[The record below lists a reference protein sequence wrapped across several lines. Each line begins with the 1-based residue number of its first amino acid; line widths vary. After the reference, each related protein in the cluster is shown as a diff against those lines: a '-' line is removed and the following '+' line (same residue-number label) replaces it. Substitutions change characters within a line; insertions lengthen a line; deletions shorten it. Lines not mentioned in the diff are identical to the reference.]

1 MHQFIHLRV
10 ASDFSL
16 LRSTNRINKLIEHAK
31 NMCFPALAI
40 ADHNNLYGALEFA
53 ETCVKHGIQP
63 IICARIQL
71 IQDEIEGDLLF
82 LVTNEAGYFNLI
94 ELISQINLD
103 EQYLKIDQLFN
114 ADLNGLICLTGGP
127 DGFLAQ
133 LIKNYKKPEEF
144 LQKIREKLAE
154 NHIFL
159 EIQRC
164 DDNNNYEN
172 EVLKLAKM
180 CNLPLA
186 ATNDVFF
193 LKESDFEAC
202 DALLAM
208 AQKSF
213 INDEERKKLNNQ
225 KFLKSEEEMCEL
237 FKDLSSA
244 LQNTVTI
251 AKMCHFWPEES
262 KIQFPHFT
270 ENGNQVDENQ
280 TIRRK
285 AQKGLE
291 FCLHNFVLPRDI
303 SNYQNDDTIIYNS
316 ENFASQICNLHCNSI
331 LFNFFQSEIDFNNIN
346 IKNPEFFSFI
356 DIKCHVYYKNVIL
369 QLKIDKFTP
378 INVLKVEKIKWILID
393 LSAACN
399 INVKNCENLQK
410 NFNFNVAKSISLTY
424 HNDENDESAAHER
437 EIRRKYQAR
446 LDYELEIIIK
456 MGFAG
461 YFLIVSDFIKWAKRE
476 GIPVGPGRGS
486 GAGSL
491 VAWALEIVDY
501 DPIFFGLL
509 FERFLNPERVS
520 MPDFDIDFCQE
531 RRDDVIQYVV
541 RRYGSDHVANI
552 ITFGTMQ
559 ARGVLRD
566 VGRVLQMP
574 YFQVDKICKMIPN
587 SPTQP
592 ITLGQALEK
601 DAKLQEERCKSET
614 IDKLFAISLELE
626 GLHRH
631 TSVHAA
637 GVVIGVRPI
646 KRIIPVQT
654 ENDVTIT
661 QFSMKYAEKSGLI
674 KFDFLCLKTLTVL
687 QKIVELVEKNHQ
699 RRIDFRFL
707 PLDDRRTYRMLS
719 SGDNIGIF
727 QMENSFM
734 STVLKDLK
742 PSDINDIIAL
752 ISLNRP
758 GPMENIPSYVA
769 RKNGEEEI
777 EYNHPMLEDVLR
789 ETFGIIVYQE
799 QVMKIAQVM
808 GVYSLGQADILRR
821 AMGKKIQ
828 AEMDKQQDIFVHGA
842 VENGVDEDTAEEIF
856 QLVNKFA
863 GYGFNKSHATGY
875 ALISYYTAYLKANFK
890 LEFFTSVFNLDILD
904 TDKCSMF
911 LADAKKSEVTI
922 LPPCINHASF
932 EFVIEDDCI
941 RYAMSACKNVGI
953 SAVQMI
959 VEERIRNGKFADI
972 FDFGKRLGTKVVNK
986 KILESL
992 IKVGAFDSFSEN
1004 RKQFFDSV
1012 ATIIDYS
1019 NSASKERESMQINLF
1034 GGADE
1039 VKPSLAMTEYW
1050 SFDDRLQFE
1059 FENFGFFFNQ
1069 HPLEQFVEK
1078 LEAKEVIFSDTAH
1091 EHKNKVIKMVGVVH
1105 DFAIRSTPRGKMAI
1119 MKLSDPAG
1127 TFKCTVYEEDL
1138 LRDEFFAI
1146 GGKLALHVNVRMLD
1160 GGDTRF
1166 YAKAIRIFDADDDM
1180 KIPTDN
1186 YKKSSGKRNYNNSNY
1201 TNIHTRKNVNNF
1213 NKIEKKFGKKFKLT
1227 IDYNADIEKLRE
1239 LISGKGNDEIV
1250 FEFWENREKKQL
1262 AIVEKVDIAN
1272 NLGQIRN
1279 LVCEIEEFN

>member
-1 MHQFIHLRV
+1 MSHFIHLRV

-16 LRSTNRINKLIEHAK
+16 LRSTNRINKLVEHAK
-31 NMCFPALAI
+31 NMGFPTIAI
-40 ADHNNLYGALEFA
+40 ADRNNMYGVLEFA
-53 ETCVKHGIQP
+53 ETCVKNGIQP
-63 IICARIQL
+63 IIGAKINI
-71 IQDEIEGDLLF
+71 IQDEFEGDLLF
-82 LVTNEAGYFNLI
+82 LVTNESGYFNLI
-94 ELISQINLD
+94 ELISQINLG
-103 EQYLKIDQLFN
+103 EQNLKINQLFN
-114 ADLNGLICLTGGP
+114 ADLTGLICLTGDK
-127 DGFLAQ
+127 DGFLSQ
-133 LIKNYKKPEEF
+133 LIDNNKKPEQF
-144 LQKIREKLAE
+144 LQKILEKLGK
-154 NHIFL
+154 NHFFL

-164 DDNNNYEN
+164 YENPNYES
-172 EVLKLAKM
+172 EILKLAKVH
-180 CNLPLA
+180 NLPLA

-193 LKESDFEAC
+193 LQESDFEAC
-202 DALLAM
+202 DALWAM
-208 AQKSF
+208 EQKSF
-213 INDEERKKLNNQ
+213 INDEGRKQLGRQ
-225 KFLKSEEEMCEL
+225 KFLKSENEMLQL
-237 FKDLSSA
+237 FANLPSA

-251 AKMCHFWPEES
+251 AQMCHFWPEES

-270 ENGNQVDENQ
+270 EHGIRVDENQ

-285 AQKGLE
+285 VQKGLE
-291 FCLHNFVLPRDI
+291 FCLQNFVLPRAI
-303 SNYQNDDTIIYNS
+303 AGYKNENKTTIYNS
-316 ENFASQICNLHCNSI
+316 NIFEKSIDNLIVDVIKFCFIQSKVEYNNVI
-331 LFNFFQSEIDFNNIN
+331 LNDYVLQH
-346 IKNPEFFSFI
+346 
-356 DIKCHVYYKNVIL
+356 DIKCACYFYYKNVIL
-369 QLKIDKFTP
+369 ELNNDKFDP
-378 INVLKVEKIKWILID
+378 ICILKVEKINFIYVD
-393 LSAACN
+393 LSAAYN
-399 INVKNCENLQK
+399 INTKNCGEK
-410 NFNFNVAKSISLTY
+410 NCSFHVAQSISLTCRDGANGSY
-424 HNDENDESAAHER
+424 ATQER
-437 EIRRKYQAR
+437 GIREQYQAR
-446 LDYELEIIIK
+446 LNYELEIIIK
-456 MGFAG
+456 MGFSG

-531 RRDDVIQYVV
+531 RRDEVIQYVA

-574 YFQVDKICKMIPN
+574 YLQVDKLCKMIPN

-592 ITLGQALEK
+592 ITLGEALEK
-601 DAKLQEERCKSET
+601 DKQLQEERGKSET
-614 IDKLFAISLELE
+614 IDKLFSISLELE

-637 GVVIGVRPI
+637 GVVIGARSI
-646 KRIIPVQT
+646 KQIIPVQT

-674 KFDFLCLKTLTVL
+674 KFDFLGLKTLTVL
-687 QKIVELVEKNHQ
+687 QKIVQLVKQNHNHQ
-699 RRIDFRFL
+699 IDFRFL
-707 PLDDRRTYRMLS
+707 SLDDRRTYEMLS

-727 QMENSFM
+727 QLENSFM

-742 PSDINDIIAL
+742 PNDINDIIAL

-769 RKNGEEEI
+769 RKNDEEDV
-777 EYNHPMLEDVLR
+777 EYDHPMLEDVLR

-808 GVYSLGQADILRR
+808 GGYSLGQADILRR

-828 AEMDKQQDIFVHGA
+828 AEMDKQKDIFVEGA
-842 VENGVDEDTAEEIF
+842 VKNGVDEKKAEAIF

-911 LADAKKSEVTI
+911 LADAKKSGIKI

-932 EFVIEDDCI
+932 EFVVADGCI

-953 SAVQMI
+953 GAVQMI
-959 VEERIRNGKFADI
+959 VEERNKNGEFKDI
-972 FDFGKRLGTKVVNK
+972 FDFGKRLGTKAVNK

-992 IKVGAFDSFSEN
+992 IKVGAFDCFSEN
-1004 RKQFFDSV
+1004 RKQLFDSV
-1012 ATIIDYS
+1012 VIIIDYS

-1034 GGADE
+1034 GDSDE
-1039 VKPSLAMTEYW
+1039 FNPDLAMTEDW

-1059 FENFGFFFNQ
+1059 FENFGFFFDK
-1069 HPLEQFVEK
+1069 HPLEQFMEK
-1078 LEAKEVIFSDTAH
+1078 LEEKKVIFSDTAH
-1091 EHKNKVIKMVGVVH
+1091 AYKNKIVKMVGVVH
-1105 DFAIRSTPRGKMAI
+1105 DFAIRSTPKGKMAI
-1119 MKLSDPAG
+1119 MKLSDPVG
-1127 TFKCTVYEEDL
+1127 TFKCTIYEEDL
-1138 LRDEFFAI
+1138 LQDKFFVI

-1166 YAKAIRIFDADDDM
+1166 YAKAIRVFDINDDM
-1180 KIPTDN
+1180 KIPADN
-1186 YKKSSGKRNYNNSNY
+1186 YQKRSFGKRSYSSNNYNNA
-1201 TNIHTRKNVNNF
+1201 R
-1213 NKIEKKFGKKFKLT
+1213 KIEANVEKKVGKKFKL
-1227 IDYNADIEKLRE
+1227 IVDYNTDFEKLRE
-1239 LISGKGNDEIV
+1239 LIAGKGDDEIV
-1250 FEFWENREKKQL
+1250 FEFWENREKKKL
-1262 AIVEKVDIAN
+1262 EIVERVDVIN
-1272 NLGQIRN
+1272 NLAQVRK
-1279 LVCEIEEFN
+1279 LVCDIEKIR